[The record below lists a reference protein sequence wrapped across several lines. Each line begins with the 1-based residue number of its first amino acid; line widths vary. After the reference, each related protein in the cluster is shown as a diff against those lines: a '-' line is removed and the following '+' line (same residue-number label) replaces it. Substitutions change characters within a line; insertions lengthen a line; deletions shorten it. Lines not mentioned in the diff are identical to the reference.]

1 MGRVD
6 ESNVR
11 LAPDLGTPRGIY
23 FKGWVCGLDLDSGVR
38 APFARG
44 WRHSYWISNWSG
56 VMNIWGLFCEGNAGG
71 ETGRVSA

>member
-1 MGRVD
+1 MGRVG
-6 ESNVR
+6 SANVR
-11 LAPDLGTPRGIY
+11 LAPDLGTPRGIL
-23 FKGWVCGLDLDSGVR
+23 FQRVGLWSGLGSGVR

-71 ETGRVSA
+71 GTGRVSA